1 MHTCNSGEKS
11 YGEKCPGEK
20 VRQKSTSGKSYL
32 HLSVRK
38 VREKSPSGKSYLHL
52 SGRKVR
58 KKSPSGKS
66 YLHLS
71 GRKVREKS
79 PSGKSPGVKFRI
91 PDYTVQCPCR
101 ITPLLPIAFKQI
113 TLNFITS
120 FNLV

>member
-1 MHTCNSGEKS
+1 MHTCNSGEKT

-20 VRQKSTSGKSYL
+20 VRQKSPSGKSYL

-66 YLHLS
+66 YLQPS
-71 GRKVREKS
+71 GIKVR
-79 PSGKSPGVKFRI
+79 GKSPGVKFRI

-113 TLNFITS
+113 TLNFII
-120 FNLV
+120 